1 MVDMKARIENRTQAK
16 PTTLAQPTVTER
28 DGKIIIHI
36 PMTFKRRGGRK
47 EIILPPG
54 CRLNSDQ
61 DGPSINKPLAVAVA
75 LGHRWLDLLMKGKV
89 QSASE
94 IAEIVGYHPSNV
106 RRFLTLTCLSPR
118 IVKSILNGQ
127 EPDGMSLEGL
137 RELAALWEEQ
147 KTLGS

>member
-1 MVDMKARIENRTQAK
+1 MKARIEKQTKAK
-16 PTTLAQPTVTER
+16 PAQPPEPTVTER
-28 DGKIIIHI
+28 NGKIIIHI
-36 PMTFKRRGGRK
+36 PMMFKRRGGRK

-54 CRLNSDQ
+54 CRLNDDA

-75 LGHRWLDLLMKGKV
+75 LGHRWLNLLMKGEV

-94 IAEIVGYHPSNV
+94 IAEIVGYHSSNV

-118 IVKSILNGQ
+118 IVRSILNGQ

-137 RELAALWEEQ
+137 REVAVMWEEQ
-147 KTLGS
+147 GQIWV

>member
-1 MVDMKARIENRTQAK
+1 MKARIEDRTKAK
-16 PTTLAQPTVTER
+16 PTTLAQPTVIER

-54 CRLNSDQ
+54 CRLNDDA

-75 LGHRWLDLLMKGKV
+75 LGHCWLGLLMDGKV
-89 QSASE
+89 HSASE

-118 IVKSILNGQ
+118 IVRSILNGQ

-137 RELAALWEEQ
+137 REVTVRWEEQ
-147 KTLGS
+147 G